1 MIHDETVDRTTNGSG
16 LVNEFSLD
24 ELRKLD
30 AGKGEKIPLLGEVLD
45 LVADEIDILLRL
57 RLMKR

>member
-1 MIHDETVDRTTNGSG
+1 LIHDETVDRTTNGSG